1 MTQETT
7 VPTIRVDAKGLIYGI
22 GISAARMQ
30 INTPHDFRFAKYP
43 DGSQRLQGAYAWS
56 QGIMDGVEW
65 RDIPVVDV
73 DQSGN
78 ALS

>member
-7 VPTIRVDAKGLIYGI
+7 VPTIRVDAKGRIAGI
-22 GISAARMQ
+22 GISAVRMQ
-30 INTPHDFRFAKYP
+30 SNTPHDFRFAKYP
-43 DGSQRLQGAYAWS
+43 DGSRRLQGAYVWS
-56 QGIMDGVEW
+56 QGVMGGVEW